1 MKTSILR
8 VFFLTLVLF
17 ITSTLLTSDI
27 ALSSSLLSGSQFLA
41 ETTLTSQPSAE
52 MPSKE
57 TANITPSEPLETKVE
72 VTKNTQES
80 KQSKAGNLTQK
91 AAKPQQTQSESGGP
105 YDMEAIKA
113 FNRALYGS

>member
-8 VFFLTLVLF
+8 VLFLTVVLF
-17 ITSTLLTSDI
+17 ITSTIVITDI
-27 ALSSSLLSGSQFLA
+27 AFSSPLLRGSQLIA
-41 ETTLTSQPSAE
+41 ETTLNGQPSAE

-57 TANITPSEPLETKVE
+57 TAKIAPSEPLKTKVE
-72 VTKNTQES
+72 VTKSTQ
-80 KQSKAGNLTQK
+80 QSTQSQAGELTQK
-91 AAKPQQTQSESGGP
+91 AAKPQETPSESGGP

>member
-1 MKTSILR
+1 MKTSILKT
-8 VFFLTLVLF
+8 FLLTVVLF
-17 ITSTLLTSDI
+17 ITSILVISM
-27 ALSSSLLSGSQFLA
+27 ALSNPLLRGSQFIA

-57 TANITPSEPLETKVE
+57 TANITPSEPSKAKVE
-72 VTKNTQES
+72 VTESTQQS
-80 KQSKAGNLTQK
+80 TQSKAGELTQK
-91 AAKPQQTQSESGGP
+91 ASQTQETPSESGGP

>member
-8 VFFLTLVLF
+8 VFLLTVVLF
-17 ITSTLLTSDI
+17 ITSMLVISDM
-27 ALSSSLLSGSQFLA
+27 ALSNPLWRGSQFIA

-52 MPSKE
+52 VLSQE
-57 TANITPSEPLETKVE
+57 TANITPSEPSKAKVE
-72 VTKNTQES
+72 VTESTQQS
-80 KQSKAGNLTQK
+80 TQSKAGELTQK
-91 AAKPQQTQSESGGP
+91 ASQPQETPSESGGP

>member
-17 ITSTLLTSDI
+17 ITSTLLISDI
-27 ALSSSLLSGSQFLA
+27 ALSSPLLSGSQFLA

-57 TANITPSEPLETKVE
+57 TAKINPSEPLEAKVE
-72 VTKNTQES
+72 VPESTQ
-80 KQSKAGNLTQK
+80 QSTQSQAGELTQK
-91 AAKPQQTQSESGGP
+91 AAKPQETPSESGGP

>member
-8 VFFLTLVLF
+8 VLFLTVVLF
-17 ITSTLLTSDI
+17 ITSTLVITDI
-27 ALSSSLLSGSQFLA
+27 ALSSVLLRGSPLLA

-57 TANITPSEPLETKVE
+57 TANIDPSEPLETKVK
-72 VTKNTQES
+72 VTKSTQES
-80 KQSKAGNLTQK
+80 TQSKAGELTQK
-91 AAKPQQTQSESGGP
+91 ASQPQETPSESGGP